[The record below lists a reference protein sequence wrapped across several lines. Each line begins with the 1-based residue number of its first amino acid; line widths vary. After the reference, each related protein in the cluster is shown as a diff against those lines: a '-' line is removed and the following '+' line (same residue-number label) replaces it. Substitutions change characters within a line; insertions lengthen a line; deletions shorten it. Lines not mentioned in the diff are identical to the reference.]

1 MGKTVSRIRL
11 QAWAT
16 NRRGTEYTVNLDGVP
31 LGCDGLFSDPALVI
45 IVGQEAAK
53 VPHGISTLGAMVF
66 LEKDRHRARSAAAK
80 ALKEYEALQV
90 ERGKGVHFDREEAQK
105 LRALAEY
112 LMRGYVGPHAAT
124 VMMIRRKVPR

>member
-1 MGKTVSRIRL
+1 MSRIRL

-16 NRRGTEYTVNLDGVP
+16 NRRGTEYTVTLDGVP

-66 LEKDRHRARSAAAK
+66 LEKDRHRARSVAAK

-90 ERGKGVHFDREEAQK
+90 EREKGVHFDREEAQK

-112 LMRGYVGPHAAT
+112 LMRGFVGTHAGT
-124 VMMIRRKVPR
+124 VEMIRRKVPR